1 MFFFFFFVPE
11 LLFFF
16 SYFIINMVLFFQS
29 TVVDPPVTIYM
40 GRDKFEN
47 EDLIKYGFPE
57 DIWFHVD
64 KLSSAHVYVRLQPGQ
79 TWLDIPEKVIEDC
92 AQLVKANSIEGNK
105 KNGITVIYTPWD
117 NLKKTAGME
126 TGQVTFFNHKKVKRV
141 HVEKRINE
149 IVNRLNKTKVEREVD
164 HLQEKIQR
172 EKLDRKAARQTE
184 FEEKENIRRLTAEKQ
199 QAEKEIKD
207 MFDPSNMKS
216 NYREHEVEDIN
227 AAEEDFM

>member
-1 MFFFFFFVPE
+1 
-11 LLFFF
+11 
-16 SYFIINMVLFFQS
+16 
-29 TVVDPPVTIYM
+29 M
-40 GRDKFEN
+40 GKDKYEN
-47 EDLIKYGFPE
+47 EDLIKYGFEE
-57 DIWFHVD
+57 DIWVSHTNFHVD

-79 TWLDIPEKVIEDC
+79 TWLDIPEQVVEDC

-105 KNGITVIYTPWD
+105 KNGVTIIYTPWD
-117 NLKKTAGME
+117 NLKKTPGME

-164 HLQEKIQR
+164 YQHEKIQR
-172 EKLDRKAARQTE
+172 EKLDRKAAREHE
-184 FEEKENIRRLTAEKQ
+184 FLEKERIQQLQADKQ
-199 QAEKEIKD
+199 KAEKEIND
-207 MFDPSNMKS
+207 MFDSSNMKS